1 MRTTIK
7 DIAKKTNLSITT
19 VSLVLNNKE
28 NKISQST
35 KERIYKTAK
44 ELNYI
49 PNQIARALV
58 NEKTNTVGLIIP
70 DITNMYFAEL
80 AKSIVKETR
89 RFGYNIMLCD
99 SENDSA
105 QQMDFI
111 KMLYQNGIKGL
122 IMAISSDAST
132 HKKTFSMIKKFNM
145 SVVLVDR
152 FLSEYNIDTVVINNR
167 HGAYMAMKHLLELGH
182 RRIGCITG
190 PDKLQDSR
198 ERYAGFVQAMTEYGL
213 PIEKNLVYNG
223 DYNME
228 SGYCGGEALIKQ
240 GVTAIFTFN
249 DMMAYGVYQMAEKM
263 KIKIP
268 QQLSVIGFDNILFS
282 QLLSIPLTTISQPV
296 HDMGIKAVEILMS
309 RFENME
315 KNVETFVFEPEIV
328 IRESTKKLD

>member
-167 HGAYMAMKHLLELGH
+167 NGAYMAMKHLLELGH